1 MRKIR
6 ETGRAYGGKFTMGT
20 IRGLIAV
27 WALLVLGH
35 GLSSAQETPDRIFI
49 NGKIVTVDDYFSI
62 QEAVAVLGER
72 FLATGS
78 SEEMLALADAST
90 IVTDLGGRT
99 VIPGLIDNHN
109 HVIRATEYWPNE
121 ARLDGITSRA
131 EALAILRAKADAL
144 PDGVWL
150 MSLGG
155 WSEAQ
160 FLDSQEDFTL
170 AELDALAG
178 DRPVFIQAL
187 YSHAYVNTSWF
198 EAMGIPLS
206 ATVGEQAAAEG
217 LAARVVR
224 DGNGRATG
232 RLNGGFPMVEE
243 ALVGFPPVSPEAQV
257 EAVKTAF
264 SHLNSIGL
272 TAVYDPAGV
281 GIRREG
287 YARIREIAA
296 DGELTLRVYH
306 TLGGSMPRTPQDAQ
320 DLIAE
325 IEASKPF
332 QGDDLVDLIAVGEI
346 YYAPFHWDGT
356 TEAMDPG
363 EEDIHWAREILLAS
377 ARGGWSVQTH
387 AVQPAT
393 IDHLL
398 DLVEEVNA
406 VHPVRPLRWTI
417 THADNITAEQLERV
431 RRLGMNVQLRSNP
444 VMGDRGP
451 VFAHFGD
458 AAYHMPP
465 LRTAQESGVSYGL
478 GTDGTKAA
486 QINPFVT
493 LWWAISGKALNGDVI
508 QHQTL
513 SREEALIATTR
524 ANAHLMFMEHDIGA
538 IKPGLLA
545 DMVVLDRDYLT
556 VPEDEIKEIRP
567 VATLVGGR
575 IVYGEL

>member
-1 MRKIR
+1 MS
-6 ETGRAYGGKFTMGT
+6 TVRA
-20 IRGLIAV
+20 LIAV
-27 WALLVLGH
+27 PVALVLGL
-35 GLSSAQETPDRIFI
+35 GLLNAQEAPDRIFI

-62 QEAVAVLGER
+62 KEAVAVRGER

-78 SEEMLALADAST
+78 SEEIQALADADT
-90 IVTDLGGRT
+90 AVTDLGGRT

-121 ARLDGITSRA
+121 ARLDGVTSRA
-131 EALAILRAKADAL
+131 EALEILRAKADAL

-160 FLDSQEDFTL
+160 FLDSQADFTL
-170 AELDALAG
+170 AELDALAA

-187 YSHAYVNTSWF
+187 YSHAYVNTAWF
-198 EAMGIPLS
+198 EAMGIPLG
-206 ATVGEQAAAEG
+206 ATADEQAAAEG

-224 DGNGRATG
+224 DGNGQATG

-243 ALVGFPPVSPEAQV
+243 ALQGFPPVSPEAQV
-257 EAVKTAF
+257 EAVMTAF

-325 IEASKPF
+325 IEASRPF
-332 QGDDLVDLIAVGEI
+332 KGDDFVDLIAVGEI

-356 TEAMDPG
+356 INPIIPG
-363 EEDIHWAREILLAS
+363 DEDVHWAREILLAG

-387 AVQPAT
+387 ATQPAT
-393 IDHLL
+393 IGHLL
-398 DLVEEVNA
+398 DLVEEVDA

-417 THADNITAEQLERV
+417 THADNITAGQLERV
-431 RRLGMNVQLRSNP
+431 RRLGMNVQLRSNM
-444 VMGDRGP
+444 VMGGREP
-451 VFAHFGD
+451 VFEHFGD

-493 LWWAISGKALNGDVI
+493 LWWAITGKALNGEVI

-513 SREEALIATTR
+513 TREEALIATTR
-524 ANAHLMFMEHDIGA
+524 ANAHLMFMEQDIGA

-567 VATLVGGR
+567 VATMVGGR

>member
-1 MRKIR
+1 MRLIR
-6 ETGRAYGGKFTMGT
+6 T
-20 IRGLIAV
+20 LIAV
-27 WALLVLGH
+27 PVLLAFGH
-35 GLSSAQETPDRIFI
+35 GWLNAQEAPDQVFI

-62 QEAVAVLGER
+62 HEAVAVRGER
-72 FLATGS
+72 FLATGG
-78 SEEMLALADAST
+78 SEEIQALADAGT
-90 IVTDLGGRT
+90 VITDLGGRT
-99 VIPGLIDNHN
+99 VVPGLIDNHN

-121 ARLDGITSRA
+121 ARLDGVTSRA
-131 EALAILRAKADAL
+131 EALEILRAKGDAL

-170 AELDALAG
+170 AELDAVAA
-178 DRPVFIQAL
+178 DRPAFIQAL
-187 YSHAYVNTSWF
+187 YSHAYVNSSWF
-198 EAMGIPLS
+198 EAMSIPLDAS
-206 ATVGEQAAAEG
+206 AEYRSTAEG

-243 ALVGFPPVSPEAQV
+243 ALQGFPPVSPDAQV

-264 SHLNSIGL
+264 RHLNSLGL

-306 TLGGSMPRTPQDAQ
+306 TLGGSMPRTPQDAR

-325 IEASKPF
+325 IEASRPI
-332 QGDDLVDLIAVGEI
+332 QGDDFVDLIAVGEI

-356 TEAMDPG
+356 TEPMDPG
-363 EEDIHWAREILLAS
+363 EEDVHWAREILLAS

-398 DLVEEVNA
+398 DLVDEVNA

-417 THADNITAEQLERV
+417 THADNITAEQLDRV
-431 RRLGMNVQLRSNP
+431 RQLGMNVQLRSNP
-444 VMGDRGP
+444 VMGDRGA
-451 VFAHFGD
+451 VFGHFGD

-486 QINPFVT
+486 QIDPFVT
-493 LWWAISGKALNGDVI
+493 LWWAVTGKALNGEVI

-513 SREEALIATTR
+513 TREEALIATTR

-556 VPEDEIKEIRP
+556 VPEDEIKDRDAHIRP
-567 VATLVGGR
+567 VATMVGGR
-575 IVYGEL
+575 IVYGDL

>member
-1 MRKIR
+1 MS
-6 ETGRAYGGKFTMGT
+6 TVRA
-20 IRGLIAV
+20 LIAV
-27 WALLVLGH
+27 PVALVLGL
-35 GLSSAQETPDRIFI
+35 GLLNAQEAPDRIFI

-62 QEAVAVLGER
+62 KEAVAVRGER

-78 SEEMLALADAST
+78 SEEIQALADADT
-90 IVTDLGGRT
+90 AVTDLGGRT

-121 ARLDGITSRA
+121 ARLDGVTSRA
-131 EALAILRAKADAL
+131 EALEILRAKADAL

-160 FLDSQEDFTL
+160 FLDSQADFTL
-170 AELDALAG
+170 AELDALAA

-187 YSHAYVNTSWF
+187 YSHAYVNTAWF
-198 EAMGIPLS
+198 EAMGIPLG
-206 ATVGEQAAAEG
+206 ATADEQAAAEG

-224 DGNGRATG
+224 DGNGQATG

-243 ALVGFPPVSPEAQV
+243 ALQGFPPVSPEAQV
-257 EAVKTAF
+257 EAVMTAF

-325 IEASKPF
+325 IEASRPF
-332 QGDDLVDLIAVGEI
+332 QGDDFVDLIAVGEI

-356 TEAMDPG
+356 INPIIPG
-363 EEDIHWAREILLAS
+363 DEDVHWAREILLAG

-387 AVQPAT
+387 ATQPAT
-393 IDHLL
+393 IGHLL
-398 DLVEEVNA
+398 DLVEEVDA

-417 THADNITAEQLERV
+417 THADNITAGQLERV
-431 RRLGMNVQLRSNP
+431 RRLGMNVQLRSNM
-444 VMGDRGP
+444 VMGGREP
-451 VFAHFGD
+451 VFEHFGD

-493 LWWAISGKALNGDVI
+493 LWWAITGKALNGEVI

-513 SREEALIATTR
+513 TREEALIATTR
-524 ANAHLMFMEHDIGA
+524 ANAHLMFMEQDIGA

-567 VATLVGGR
+567 VATMVGGR

>member
-1 MRKIR
+1 MRLIR
-6 ETGRAYGGKFTMGT
+6 T
-20 IRGLIAV
+20 LIAV
-27 WALLVLGH
+27 PVLLAFGH
-35 GLSSAQETPDRIFI
+35 GWLNAQEAPDRIFI

-62 QEAVAVLGER
+62 HEAVAVRGER
-72 FLATGS
+72 FVATGS
-78 SEEMLALADAST
+78 SEEIRALAGDDT
-90 IVTDLGGRT
+90 VVTDLGGRT

-121 ARLDGITSRA
+121 ARLDGVTSRA
-131 EALAILRAKADAL
+131 EALAILEAKADTLA
-144 PDGVWL
+144 DGVWL

-170 AELDALAG
+170 AELDAVAP
-178 DRPVFIQAL
+178 DRPAFIQAL
-187 YSHAYVNTSWF
+187 YSHAYVNTAWF
-198 EAMGIPLS
+198 EAMGIPLAAS
-206 ATVGEQAAAEG
+206 AEAQAAAEG
-217 LAARVVR
+217 VASRVVR
-224 DGNGRATG
+224 DADGRATG
-232 RLNGGFPMVEE
+232 RLNGGFPMVEQ
-243 ALVGFPPVSPEAQV
+243 ALERFPPVSPEAQV

-264 SHLNSIGL
+264 LHLNSIGL

-296 DGELTLRVYH
+296 DGDLTLRVYH
-306 TLGGSMPRTPQDAQ
+306 TLGGSMPRTPQDAR

-332 QGDDLVDLIAVGEI
+332 QGDDFVDLIAVGEI

-356 TEAMDPG
+356 TEPMEPG

-398 DLVEEVNA
+398 ELVEEVNA

-417 THADNITAEQLERV
+417 THADNITAEQLDRV

-451 VFAHFGD
+451 VFEHFGD

-486 QINPFVT
+486 QIDPFVT
-493 LWWAISGKALNGDVI
+493 LWWAVTGKALNGEVI

-513 SREEALIATTR
+513 TREEALIATTR

-545 DMVVLDRDYLT
+545 DMVVLDRDYLS
-556 VPEDEIKEIRP
+556 VPEDEIKDIRP
-567 VATLVGGR
+567 VATMVGGR
-575 IVYGEL
+575 IVYGAL

>member
-1 MRKIR
+1 
-6 ETGRAYGGKFTMGT
+6 
-20 IRGLIAV
+20 
-27 WALLVLGH
+27 
-35 GLSSAQETPDRIFI
+35 
-49 NGKIVTVDDYFSI
+49 
-62 QEAVAVLGER
+62 
-72 FLATGS
+72 
-78 SEEMLALADAST
+78 
-90 IVTDLGGRT
+90 
-99 VIPGLIDNHN
+99 
-109 HVIRATEYWPNE
+109 
-121 ARLDGITSRA
+121 
-131 EALAILRAKADAL
+131 
-144 PDGVWL
+144 

-160 FLDSQEDFTL
+160 FLDSQADFTL
-170 AELDALAG
+170 AELDALAA

-187 YSHAYVNTSWF
+187 YSHAYVNTAWF

-206 ATVGEQAAAEG
+206 ATADQQAAAEG

-243 ALVGFPPVSPEAQV
+243 ALQGFPPVSPEAQV

-272 TAVYDPAGV
+272 IAVYDPAGV

-332 QGDDLVDLIAVGEI
+332 QGDDFVDLIAVGEI

-356 TEAMDPG
+356 INPIIPG
-363 EEDIHWAREILLAS
+363 DEDVHWAREILLAG

-387 AVQPAT
+387 ATQPET
-393 IDHLL
+393 IGHLL
-398 DLVEEVNA
+398 DLVEEVDA

-417 THADNITAEQLERV
+417 THADNITAGQLERV
-431 RRLGMNVQLRSNP
+431 RRLGMNVQLRSNM
-444 VMGDRGP
+444 VMGAREP
-451 VFAHFGD
+451 VFEQFGD

-465 LRTAQESGVSYGL
+465 LRMAQESGVSYCL

-486 QINPFVT
+486 QIDPFVT
-493 LWWAISGKALNGDVI
+493 LWWAITGKALNGEVI

-513 SREEALIATTR
+513 TREEALIATTR
-524 ANAHLMFMEHDIGA
+524 ANAHLMFMEQDIGA

-556 VPEDEIKEIRP
+556 IPEDEIKEIRP
-567 VATLVGGR
+567 VATFVGGR
-575 IVYGEL
+575 MVYGGL

>member
-1 MRKIR
+1 MR
-6 ETGRAYGGKFTMGT
+6 TTRALILTLFFGT
-20 IRGLIAV
+20 A
-27 WALLVLGH
+27 GH
-35 GLSSAQETPDRIFI
+35 GLLLAQEAPDHVFI
-49 NGKIVTVDDYFSI
+49 NGKIITVDDYFSI
-62 QEAVAVLGER
+62 QEAVAVRGQR

-78 SEEMLALADAST
+78 SEEIQALADAET
-90 IVTDLGGRT
+90 VVTDLAGRT

-121 ARLDGITSRA
+121 ARLDGVTSRA
-131 EALAILRAKADAL
+131 EALEILRAKTESL
-144 PDGVWL
+144 SDGVWL

-160 FLDSQEDFTL
+160 FLDSQADFTL
-170 AELDALAG
+170 AELDALAP
-178 DRPVFIQAL
+178 DRPAFIQAL
-187 YSHAYVNTSWF
+187 YSHAYVNTAWF

-206 ATVGEQAAAEG
+206 ASAEEQAAAEG
-217 LAARVVR
+217 VATRVVR
-224 DGNGRATG
+224 DADGQATG
-232 RLNGGFPMVEE
+232 RLNGGFPMVEQ
-243 ALVGFPPVSPEAQV
+243 ALQRFPAVSPEAQV

-264 SHLNSIGL
+264 GHLNSIGL

-287 YARIREIAA
+287 YARIREIAT

-332 QGDDLVDLIAVGEI
+332 QGDDFVDLISVGEI

-356 TEAMDPG
+356 IDAIDPG
-363 EEDIHWAREILLAS
+363 DEDIHWAREILLAS

-387 AVQPAT
+387 ATQPAT
-393 IDHLL
+393 IGHLL
-398 DLVEEVNA
+398 DLVEEVDA

-431 RRLGMNVQLRSNP
+431 RRLGMNVQLRSNM
-444 VMGDRGP
+444 VMGGREP
-451 VFAHFGD
+451 VFEHFGD
-458 AAYHMPP
+458 AAFHMPP
-465 LRTAQESGVSYGL
+465 LRMAQESGVSYGL

-493 LWWAISGKALNGDVI
+493 LWWAVTGKALNGEVI

-513 SREEALIATTR
+513 TREEALIATTR
-524 ANAHLMFMEHDIGA
+524 ANAHLMFMEQDIGA

-545 DMVVLDRDYLT
+545 DMVVLDRD
-556 VPEDEIKEIRP
+556 
-567 VATLVGGR
+567 
-575 IVYGEL
+575 

>member
-1 MRKIR
+1 MRSIR
-6 ETGRAYGGKFTMGT
+6 TM
-20 IRGLIAV
+20 IAV
-27 WALLVLGH
+27 PVLLAFGH
-35 GLSSAQETPDRIFI
+35 GWLNAQEAPDQVFI

-62 QEAVAVLGER
+62 HEAVAVRGER

-78 SEEMLALADAST
+78 SEEIRALADDDT
-90 IVTDLGGRT
+90 VITDLGGRT
-99 VIPGLIDNHN
+99 VVPGLIDNHN

-121 ARLDGITSRA
+121 ARLDGVTSRA
-131 EALAILRAKADAL
+131 GALEILRAKGDAL

-170 AELDALAG
+170 AELDAVAP
-178 DRPVFIQAL
+178 DRPAFIQAL
-187 YSHAYVNTSWF
+187 YSHAYVNSSWF
-198 EAMGIPLS
+198 EAMSIPLEAS
-206 ATVGEQAAAEG
+206 AEYRSTAKG

-243 ALVGFPPVSPEAQV
+243 ALQGFPPVSPDAQV

-264 SHLNSIGL
+264 RHLNSLGL

-306 TLGGSMPRTPQDAQ
+306 TLGGSMPRTPQDAR

-325 IEASKPF
+325 IEASRPF
-332 QGDDLVDLIAVGEI
+332 QGDDFVDLIAVGEI

-356 TEAMDPG
+356 TEPMNPG

-417 THADNITAEQLERV
+417 THADNITAGQLDRV
-431 RRLGMNVQLRSNP
+431 RQLGMNVQLRSNP

-451 VFAHFGD
+451 VFEHFGD

-486 QINPFVT
+486 QIDPFVT
-493 LWWAISGKALNGDVI
+493 LWWAVTGKALNGEVI

-513 SREEALIATTR
+513 TREEALIATTR

-556 VPEDEIKEIRP
+556 VPEDEIKDIRP
-567 VATLVGGR
+567 VATMVGGR
-575 IVYGEL
+575 IVYGGL

>member
-1 MRKIR
+1 MR
-6 ETGRAYGGKFTMGT
+6 TTRA
-20 IRGLIAV
+20 LI
-27 WALLVLGH
+27 LTLVFGIAGH
-35 GLSSAQETPDRIFI
+35 GMLFAQEAPDQIFI
-49 NGKIVTVDDYFSI
+49 NGKIITVDDYFSI
-62 QEAVAVLGER
+62 EEAVAVRGER

-78 SEEMLALADAST
+78 SEAVQALADADT

-121 ARLDGITSRA
+121 ARLDGVTSRA
-131 EALAILRAKADAL
+131 EALRILAAKTNDLAE
-144 PDGVWL
+144 GEWL

-160 FLDSQEDFTL
+160 FLDSQADFTL
-170 AELDALAG
+170 AELDELAP
-178 DRPVFIQAL
+178 DRPAFIQAL
-187 YSHAYVNTSWF
+187 YSHAYVNTAWF
-198 EAMGIPLS
+198 EAMGIPLGAS
-206 ATVGEQAAAEG
+206 AAEQAAAEG
-217 LAARVVR
+217 VASRVVR
-224 DGNGRATG
+224 DASGQATG
-232 RLNGGFPMVEE
+232 RLNGGFPMVEQ
-243 ALVGFPPVSPEAQV
+243 ALQRFPAVSPEAQV

-264 SHLNSIGL
+264 GHLNSIGL

-281 GIRREG
+281 GIRHEG
-287 YARIREIAA
+287 YARIREIAS

-332 QGDDLVDLIAVGEI
+332 QGDDFVDLISVGEI

-356 TEAMDPG
+356 IDAMDPG
-363 EEDIHWAREILLAS
+363 DEDIHWAREILLAS

-387 AVQPAT
+387 ATQPAT
-393 IDHLL
+393 IGHLL
-398 DLVEEVNA
+398 DLVEEVDA

-417 THADNITAEQLERV
+417 THADNIAAEQLDRV

-444 VMGDRGP
+444 VMGGRDP
-451 VFAHFGD
+451 VFEHFGD

-465 LRTAQESGVSYGL
+465 LRMAQESGVSYGL

-493 LWWAISGKALNGDVI
+493 LWWAVTGKALNGEVI

-513 SREEALIATTR
+513 TREEALIATTR
-524 ANAHLMFMEHDIGA
+524 ANAHLMFMEQDIGA

-556 VPEDEIKEIRP
+556 VPEDEIKDIRP
-567 VATLVGGR
+567 VATMVGGR
-575 IVYGEL
+575 IVYGRL

>member
-1 MRKIR
+1 MS
-6 ETGRAYGGKFTMGT
+6 TVRA
-20 IRGLIAV
+20 LIAV
-27 WALLVLGH
+27 PVALVLGL
-35 GLSSAQETPDRIFI
+35 GLLSAQEAPDRIFI

-62 QEAVAVLGER
+62 QEAVAVRGER

-78 SEEMLALADAST
+78 SEEIQALADADT
-90 IVTDLGGRT
+90 AVTDLGGRT

-121 ARLDGITSRA
+121 ARLDGVTSRA
-131 EALAILRAKADAL
+131 EALEILRAKADAL
-144 PDGVWL
+144 PEGVWL

-160 FLDSQEDFTL
+160 FLDSQADFTL
-170 AELDALAG
+170 AELDALAA

-187 YSHAYVNTSWF
+187 YSHAYVNTAWF

-206 ATVGEQAAAEG
+206 ATADQQAAAEG

-243 ALVGFPPVSPEAQV
+243 ALQGFPPVSPEAQV

-320 DLIAE
+320 NLIAE

-332 QGDDLVDLIAVGEI
+332 QGDDFVDLIAVGEI

-356 TEAMDPG
+356 INPIIPG
-363 EEDIHWAREILLAS
+363 DEDVHWAREILLAG

-387 AVQPAT
+387 ATQPET
-393 IDHLL
+393 IGHLL
-398 DLVEEVNA
+398 DLVEEVDA

-417 THADNITAEQLERV
+417 THADNITAGQLERV
-431 RRLGMNVQLRSNP
+431 RRLGMNVQLRSNM
-444 VMGDRGP
+444 VMGAREP
-451 VFAHFGD
+451 VFEQFGD

-465 LRTAQESGVSYGL
+465 LRMAQESGVSYGL

-486 QINPFVT
+486 QIDPFVT
-493 LWWAISGKALNGDVI
+493 LWWAITGKALNGEVI

-513 SREEALIATTR
+513 TREEALIATTR
-524 ANAHLMFMEHDIGA
+524 ANAHLMFMEQDIGA

-556 VPEDEIKEIRP
+556 IPEDEIKEIRP
-567 VATLVGGR
+567 VATFVGGR
-575 IVYGEL
+575 MVYGGL

>member
-1 MRKIR
+1 MRKI
-6 ETGRAYGGKFTMGT
+6 TA
-20 IRGLIAV
+20 LIAV
-27 WALLVLGH
+27 PVLLAAGH
-35 GLSSAQETPDRIFI
+35 NVPVAQEAPDQIFI
-49 NGKIVTVDDYFSI
+49 NGKIITVDDYFSI
-62 QEAVAVLGER
+62 HEAVAVRGEH
-72 FLATGS
+72 FLATGDS
-78 SEEMLALADAST
+78 REIQALADADT
-90 IVTDLGGRT
+90 VVTDLGGRT

-121 ARLDGITSRA
+121 ARLDGVTSRA
-131 EALAILRAKADAL
+131 DALEILRAKAEAL
-144 PDGVWL
+144 PEGAWL

-160 FLDSQEDFTL
+160 FLDSQDDFTL
-170 AELDALAG
+170 AELDALAP
-178 DRPVFIQAL
+178 DRPAFIQAL
-187 YSHAYVNTSWF
+187 YSHAYANSAWF
-198 EAMGIPLS
+198 DAMGIPLDAS
-206 ATVGEQAAAEG
+206 SDEQGPTEG
-217 LAARVVR
+217 IAARVVR
-224 DGNGRATG
+224 GADGRATG

-243 ALVGFPPVSPEAQV
+243 ALEGFPPVSAEAQV

-264 SHLNSIGL
+264 RHLNSIGL

-296 DGELTLRVYH
+296 NGELTLRVYH
-306 TLGGSMPRTPQDAQ
+306 TLGGSMPRTPQDAR

-332 QGDDLVDLIAVGEI
+332 QGDDFVDLIAVGEI

-363 EEDIHWAREILLAS
+363 EEDIRWAREILLTS

-393 IDHLL
+393 INHLL
-398 DLVEEVNA
+398 DTVEEVNA

-417 THADNITAEQLERV
+417 THADNITADQLERV

-444 VMGDRGP
+444 VMGGREP
-451 VFAHFGD
+451 VFQHFGD
-458 AAYHMPP
+458 AGYHMPP
-465 LRTAQESGVSYGL
+465 LRMAQDSGVSYGL

-486 QINPFVT
+486 QIDPFVT
-493 LWWAISGKALNGDVI
+493 LWWAVTGKALNGEVI

-513 SREEALIATTR
+513 TREEALIAVTR
-524 ANAHLMFMEHDIGA
+524 SNAHLMFMEQDIGA

-556 VPEDEIKEIRP
+556 VPEDEIKDIRP
-567 VATLVGGR
+567 VATLLGGR
-575 IVYGEL
+575 FVYGEL